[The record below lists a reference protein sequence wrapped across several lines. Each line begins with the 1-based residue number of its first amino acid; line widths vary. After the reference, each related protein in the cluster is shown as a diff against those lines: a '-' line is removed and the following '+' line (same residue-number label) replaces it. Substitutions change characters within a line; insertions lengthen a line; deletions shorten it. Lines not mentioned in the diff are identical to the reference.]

1 MGRLWLAKQRGVVWE
16 QKFVDFLVEP
26 LLPLLRDVLLG
37 RVLQVELL
45 LVTVVLVRLWL
56 VRQGPACALQISK
69 TCVPIL
75 VSLAEPD
82 GAAAV
87 DERWTREW
95 LNCGHEVLAEL
106 LLEGVHLLFVLL

>member
-1 MGRLWLAKQRGVVWE
+1 M
-16 QKFVDFLVEP
+16 
-26 LLPLLRDVLLG
+26 
-37 RVLQVELL
+37 
-45 LVTVVLVRLWL
+45 
-56 VRQGPACALQISK
+56 
-69 TCVPIL
+69 PIL